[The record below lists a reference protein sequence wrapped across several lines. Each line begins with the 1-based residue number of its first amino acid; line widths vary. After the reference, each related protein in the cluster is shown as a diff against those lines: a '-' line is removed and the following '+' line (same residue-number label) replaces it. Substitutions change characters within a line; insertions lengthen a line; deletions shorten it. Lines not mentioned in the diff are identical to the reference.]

1 MSLASLNGS
10 MKARRQ
16 CGHTTAWRQRSVEM
30 AIAVEPGCSSVVLP
44 LEFVLDGRF
53 PCHLQNRP
61 VAVAHLAIGAVNH
74 QCGQRGDTLIV
85 AAVH

>member
-1 MSLASLNGS
+1 
-10 MKARRQ
+10 
-16 CGHTTAWRQRSVEM
+16 M

-44 LEFVLDGRF
+44 LEFILDRRF
-53 PCHLQNRP
+53 PRGLQNRP

-85 AAVH
+85 AAVY